1 MVDERVAMDIED
13 DYDEDVENEVP
24 VDLDTEHY
32 V

>member
-13 DYDEDVENEVP
+13 DYDEDVENEVL